1 MEPPYQSR
9 PLLQRRRR
17 RRSSAASAAALCS
30 PSERHRVS
38 RPPQPPRRAATT
50 PSRPLGPRPRPP
62 RCAHC
67 RLRLRA
73 ADAAATDAAASSFAP
88 PSFSL
93 KANKHHGGGRR
104 PPASEHPD
112 RRRRSNIPAAHWPPP
127 PGATIRCPAGWVAP
141 ARRALAPPPR
151 TPPALGGGGPARRA
165 PGPALPLLF
174 PLSVALSPLRPFSLL
189 FFAAL
194 CFPIYSPRPFLCP
207 RLFTFVASLRSLSSV
222 SFPFVLLPVTWKR
235 GPVLRLEPVSPSA

>member
-9 PLLQRRRR
+9 PLLQRRR

-67 RLRLRA
+67 RLRLPA

-112 RRRRSNIPAAHWPPP
+112 RRRRFNIPAAHWPAP

-141 ARRALAPPPR
+141 R
-151 TPPALGGGGPARRA
+151 TPCPSPAPSDSPALGGGGPARRA
-165 PGPALPLLF
+165 PRSALPLLF
-174 PLSVALSPLRPFSLL
+174 PLSVSPYPLRPFSLL

-194 CFPIYSPRPFLCP
+194 FSHLFPPPFFMSQAVHFCLLSSLPFLGLLP
-207 RLFTFVASLRSLSSV
+207 LRSASHVETRTSSQ
-222 SFPFVLLPVTWKR
+222 
-235 GPVLRLEPVSPSA
+235 A